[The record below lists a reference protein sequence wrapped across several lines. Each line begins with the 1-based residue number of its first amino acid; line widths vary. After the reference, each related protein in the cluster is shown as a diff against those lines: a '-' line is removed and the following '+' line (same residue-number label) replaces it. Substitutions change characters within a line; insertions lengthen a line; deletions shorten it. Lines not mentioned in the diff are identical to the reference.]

1 MTVVAARE
9 QLCQVGGIEICFEE
23 FGNPDDPPL
32 LLIMG
37 LGGQMIAWPDGFC
50 ERLAAQGLRVI
61 RFDNRDCGRSTHFAD
76 TPPPST
82 WSILRRRPRP
92 AVYTLDEMAADAV
105 GLLDHL
111 GIQRSHVVGASMGG
125 MIAQVIA
132 TRAPQRVRSLTSIRS
147 STGSRRHGQ
156 PRARMWPLLLL
167 GQATDRT
174 SYEERFVRFAKAISS
189 PGFATDEPAL
199 RQLAR
204 ASFDRGFDEAG
215 TMRQLGAVIASGD
228 RTRSLAR
235 IEAPTLVIHGTD
247 DPLIRVSGGR
257 ATARA
262 IPGAQLTLIDGMGHD
277 LPRELWPRIASAIAR
292 HVNSRSA
299 CREPW
304 HRDRLLLRDPEERL
318 LQ

>member
-1 MTVVAARE
+1 MTAIAGRE
-9 QLCQVGGIEICFEE
+9 QLCRVRGIKICFEE
-23 FGNPDDPPL
+23 IGDPDGEPL

-37 LGGQMIAWPDGFC
+37 LGGQMIAWPTEFC
-50 ERLAAQGLRVI
+50 EQLAARGFRVI

-76 TPPPST
+76 TQPPST

-92 AVYTLDEMAADAV
+92 AGYTLDDMAADAI

-111 GIQRSHVVGASMGG
+111 EIQRAHVIGASMGG

-132 TRAPQRVRSLTSIRS
+132 TRAPRRVRSLTSIRS
-147 STGSRRHGQ
+147 STGSRWRGQ
-156 PRARMWPLLLL
+156 PRARMWPLLL
-167 GQATDRT
+167 GGPATDRT
-174 SYEERFVRFAKAISS
+174 SYEERFVRFAKAIAS

-199 RQLAR
+199 RELAR
-204 ASFDRGFDEAG
+204 ASFDRGFDEGG
-215 TMRQLGAVIASGD
+215 TRRQLGAVIASGD

-262 IPGAQLTLIDGMGHD
+262 IPGAELMLIDGMAHD
-277 LPRELWPRIASAIAR
+277 LPRELWPRIASAIGC
-292 HVNSRSA
+292 HVNRA
-299 CREPW
+299 RPA
-304 HRDRLLLRDPEERL
+304 
-318 LQ
+318 LQQFTAGVGA